1 VALAETVAAEEVAVE
16 ALATEAAEVR
26 ASILALKRSIP
37 NDTTGGS
44 RGGFG
49 DRGGRGGGRGGFGDR
64 GGRGGTL
71 SSLDSAGLYADSIQ
85 QVAVDVVVTGAA
97 VVDAVVPW
105 VPRVVRRPL
114 S

>member
-16 ALATEAAEVR
+16 ALATEVAEVR
-26 ASILALKRSIP
+26 VSILTLKRSIP
-37 NDTTGGS
+37 TKTTGGS

-71 SSLDSAGLYADSIQ
+71 SSL
-85 QVAVDVVVTGAA
+85 VGA
-97 VVDAVVPW
+97 
-105 VPRVVRRPL
+105 
-114 S
+114 